1 MPITCL
7 QCFDTVGW
15 LSGREASLEKLSNEV
30 LVWLC
35 LERGADYLHMVQLMP
50 LHPQTLSSLASFN
63 PDWFYLSGTSLSRLF
78 WKRGR

>member
-30 LVWLC
+30 LVWLYVWS
-35 LERGADYLHMVQLMP
+35 EVQIICIW
-50 LHPQTLSSLASFN
+50 SS
-63 PDWFYLSGTSLSRLF
+63 
-78 WKRGR
+78 